1 MKASEDRFVK
11 VGLLLDYY
19 ESVLSKKQFEA
30 LDMYYNK
37 DMSLSEIGENLGIT
51 RQGVYEILKRGEEKL
66 FEKTILSAN
75 DFLGDFYDLSGET
88 NVTMIN
94 GYITKEEQ
102 QQKYEKYIKSVSAEE
117 AQKWGIKA
125 GASDHHTGL
134 SFNLMLF
141 CSTISQC

>member
-19 ESVLSKKQFEA
+19 ESVLSKKQFDA

-66 FEKTILSAN
+66 FELEEKLHCHELSQMCDGLRKALYKVAILQ
-75 DFLGDFYDLSGET
+75 
-88 NVTMIN
+88 
-94 GYITKEEQ
+94 KEERVQ
-102 QQKYEKYIKSVSAEE
+102 EASCVAAEALE
-117 AQKWGIKA
+117 NFDRPKKVETDIREY
-125 GASDHHTGL
+125 
-134 SFNLMLF
+134 
-141 CSTISQC
+141 